1 MLILV
6 EKDTEPTVL
15 EYAVAGVPVNI
26 TTGYAFTIHIGYATN
41 PLAKA
46 AVIHD
51 GPKGLI
57 RFEWQSADLKP
68 GDYDGEILVKNT
80 VSNTERTL
88 KTEKIRI
95 LARIPIPSP

>member
-15 EYAVAGVPVNI
+15 EYAVEGVPVDI
-26 TTGYAFTIHIGYATN
+26 TTGYAFTLHIGYPTN
-41 PLAKA
+41 PLSKVA
-46 AVIHD
+46 AIHD

-57 RFEWQSADLKP
+57 RLEWTADDLKP
-68 GDYDGEILVKNT
+68 GDFDGEIVVGNT
-80 VSNTERTL
+80 TANTERTL

-95 LARIPIPSP
+95 LKRLV

>member
-15 EYAVAGVPVNI
+15 EYAVEGVPVDI
-26 TTGYAFTIHIGYATN
+26 TTGYAFTLNIGYST
-41 PLAKA
+41 PLSKA

-57 RFEWQSADLKP
+57 RLEWTADDLKP
-68 GDYDGEILVKNT
+68 GDFDGEIVVGNT
-80 VSNTERTL
+80 TANTERTL

-95 LARIPIPSP
+95 LKRLA